1 MAALHTWLGL
11 LFGWLL
17 YFMVVTGT
25 VGYLDTEIDRWMRP
39 ELPPAQYT
47 QPAAAAAEH
56 AVGYLQTH
64 AADARRW
71 TIQLPVDRNEPYL
84 TVHWQPKDG
93 SGDRAPGAAWLDAT
107 TGAPIAV
114 RDTGAG
120 QTLYQMHWRLHYL
133 PQRIAE
139 WVVAVAS
146 MALLLALCT
155 GIVVHR
161 RFFADFFTL
170 RRGKGQRSWLDAHNV
185 ASVLTLPFQLMISY
199 SGLIFLMFSFMPLIA
214 TAWYTPSPDAVRAF
228 YGELFP
234 PMAPAQAT
242 GHSAALTPIGPLLG
256 HAQSHL
262 GGAQIA
268 MLDIQNPGDSN
279 ARISAIGNFAAGPV
293 RSAGILVYDGASGTL
308 LAERPAWQSAPR
320 ALRDLWLGLHE
331 GLFAGPVL
339 RAMYLL
345 SGLMGCVMIATGT
358 QLWVVKRR
366 DRASKGRDA
375 PARGLCWVERMH
387 VAATLGLPVA
397 IGAYFWANRLLP
409 VGWSDRAQWEVH
421 TMLAVWLAT
430 FVHAACVPA
439 RRAWPA
445 QATVAALL
453 FITLP
458 LLNALT
464 TQRGLVQSIASGD
477 AVMAGMDLGALAL
490 GMALAVMA
498 QRMRRRGS
506 PGG

>member
-17 YFMVVTGT
+17 YFMFVTGT

-47 QPAAAAAEH
+47 QPAASAAEH
-56 AVGYLQTH
+56 AVGYLHTH

-84 TVHWQPKDG
+84 AVQWQPKDG
-93 SGDRAPGAAWLDAT
+93 SGGRASGGAWLDAT

-133 PQRIAE
+133 PQHIAE
-139 WVVAVAS
+139 WVVAIAS

-214 TAWYTPSPDAVRAF
+214 TAWYAPSPDAGRAF
-228 YGELFP
+228 YAELFP

-242 GHSAALTPIGPLLG
+242 GQSAALTPIGPLLSR
-256 HAQSHL
+256 AQSH
-262 GGAQIA
+262 GAGARIA
-268 MLDIQNPGDSN
+268 VLDIQNPGDVN

-293 RSAGILVYDGASGTL
+293 RSAGILVYDGASGAL

-320 ALRDLWLGLHE
+320 AMRDLLLGLHE
-331 GLFAGPVL
+331 GLFAGPAL
-339 RAMYLL
+339 RALYLL

-366 DRASKGRDA
+366 DREHKRCDAS
-375 PARGLCWVERMH
+375 AREIRWVERFH
-387 VAATLGLPVA
+387 VAATLGLPIA

-409 VGWSDRAQWEVH
+409 VGWGHRAALETHV
-421 TMLAVWLAT
+421 MFAVWLAT
-430 FVHAACVPA
+430 FIHAACAPP

-445 QATVAALL
+445 QALVAALL
-453 FITLP
+453 FVTLP
-458 LLNALT
+458 LLNAFT
-464 TQRGLVQSIASGD
+464 THRGLVRSVVSGD
-477 AVMAGMDLGALAL
+477 VVMAGVDMGAFVLGVALA
-490 GMALAVMA
+490 AMA
-498 QRMRRRGS
+498 QRMYRRACHH
-506 PGG
+506 